1 MRMTVVA
8 SVYGHRDG
16 SGIHRVIERLEQH
29 PLRDPIL
36 ANRFRLPN
44 DESVKC

>member
-36 ANRFRLPN
+36 VETGLGSNWFDA
-44 DESVKC
+44 K